1 MDLNGSTEGGEHFA
15 FKGHRRVASGN
26 RADVAAAVR
35 DLAETGDLSFVL
47 MFDDTGRQF
56 DVDLSGSVEDVRRRA
71 GATAPPRQDPA
82 VAKKRGRPKL
92 GVVGREITL
101 LPRHW
106 QWLETQRGGPS
117 AALRRLV
124 DQARGANRDRDRV
137 REAQDAI
144 NRFLSAVAGDL
155 PGFEEAT
162 RALYRGE
169 CDRFA
174 AEIARWPVDVRSQV
188 QRWMDDAFSAPVA

>member
-1 MDLNGSTEGGEHFA
+1 
-15 FKGHRRVASGN
+15 
-26 RADVAAAVR
+26 
-35 DLAETGDLSFVL
+35 LAETGDLSFVL
-47 MFDDTGRQF
+47 MFDGTGRQF
-56 DVDLSGSVEDVRRRA
+56 DVDLRGSVEDVRRRA
-71 GATAPPRQDPA
+71 GETAPPRQVPA

-117 AALRRLV
+117 ATLRRMV
-124 DQARGANRDRDRV
+124 DQARVANRDRDRV

-169 CDRFA
+169 GDRFA
-174 AEIARWPVDVRSQV
+174 AEIARWPVDVRTQV
-188 QRWMDDAFSAPVA
+188 QRWMDDAFSAPIA